1 MLTFCAICLIQFATY
16 DDIQLSVA
24 LAIWYGRY
32 VSFSP
37 VFLYLPLLFASSVP
51 SVREWYGAVIQYNI
65 LFQDFPLCSVLLV
78 RVQLYNKVA
87 QQKYVMYIE
96 SAKRV
101 ARKRSSDP
109 YKDTT
114 IIANEL
120 SADDAW
126 LNQVSIFCI
135 IWKLA
140 VSHTLL
146 CTSIFWQ
153 VFRLMAT
160 VWINQKHIE
169 G

>member
-1 MLTFCAICLIQFATY
+1 MWTFCAFCLIQFATY

-32 VSFSP
+32 VFLSP
-37 VFLYLPLLFASSVP
+37 VSPLSSSVICFLRSFCLWMIWRSNAVQHTVSGLPLCNVS
-51 SVREWYGAVIQYNI
+51 
-65 LFQDFPLCSVLLV
+65 LV
-78 RVQLYNKVA
+78 RVQFYNKVA
-87 QQKYVMYIE
+87 QQKYVMYTE
-96 SAKRV
+96 CAKRV
-101 ARKRSSDP
+101 AGKRSSDP

-120 SADDAW
+120 LADEAW
-126 LNQVSIFCI
+126 LNQVCIFCI

-140 VSHTLL
+140 VSLTLL